1 MLLIFMQKI
10 KFTPAIFLEILQ
22 RDYKLIIFGT
32 LGKLGH
38 AHQKQWHQLV
48 ENSYVHLQTKNQL
61 DPSMFFYRYYTLQGP
76 TICDWPRT
84 FWEINLEYKFCQ
96 TWTFWLFLHLHVE
109 YLFLSSFPCF
119 HRFLS
124 IILSGILTSNS
135 WF

>member
-10 KFTPAIFLEILQ
+10 KFTPAMFLEILQ

-96 TWTFWLFLHLHVE
+96 TGLFGCFCISTLNTYF
-109 YLFLSSFPCF
+109 YLLSLVFIFSS
-119 HRFLS
+119 RLS
-124 IILSGILTSNS
+124 CLVY
-135 WF
+135 